1 MPAAMPPCAWPCKI
15 IGFTARPTS
24 STVVCRT
31 TSTRPVLGSTS
42 TSHTAQPYGYDGTG
56 MTSVHAGERFAGA
69 NGGRGGL
76 EQIDGAVGA
85 LHGEPATC
93 ELDVQLRGLEE
104 GRGDAPALLDDLI
117 RGLRHD
123 DRAEPHRP
131 PGRRPAAPTGIRS
144 VSPVM
149 SFTCPYS
156 TPNHSAMA
164 EGSSSRVPG
173 RRTACRGPRRC
184 GLPAAP

>member
-31 TSTRPVLGSTS
+31 TSTRPVSGSTS

-56 MTSVHAGERFAGA
+56 MTSVHAPASGSPARTAARAGPGERGAGTS
-69 NGGRGGL
+69 GGRGGL

-93 ELDVQLRGLEE
+93 EFDVLLRGLEE
-104 GRGDAPALLDDLI
+104 RRGDAPALLDDLI
-117 RGLRHD
+117 RGFRHD
-123 DRAEPHRP
+123 DGAEPHR
-131 PGRRPAAPTGIRS
+131 T
-144 VSPVM
+144 
-149 SFTCPYS
+149 
-156 TPNHSAMA
+156 
-164 EGSSSRVPG
+164 
-173 RRTACRGPRRC
+173 
-184 GLPAAP
+184 